1 MRRDNRNTY
10 ENKFLK
16 FIIMKKTIFI
26 LLIIISCFGCKKDS
40 LNDTDLLK
48 TTWVLS
54 YIQDT
59 KTQAITNFPGDA
71 SKKISIV
78 FNDPS
83 DIISFSGICNG
94 GEGTYTYSS
103 ITGEIKVTDLI
114 TTLIGCKY
122 VEWETY
128 TVQNLHYA
136 SSYKISDNNLAIY
149 TSGAYNLYFTKH

>member
-1 MRRDNRNTY
+1 MN
-10 ENKFLK
+10 
-16 FIIMKKTIFI
+16 KTILI
-26 LLIIISCFGCKKDS
+26 LVIIISCFGCKKDS
-40 LNDTDLLK
+40 LKDTDLLK
-48 TTWVLS
+48 TKWVLS

-59 KTQAITNFPGDA
+59 KTQAITNYPGDA

-94 GEGTYTYSS
+94 GAGTYTYSS
-103 ITGEIKVTDLI
+103 ISGEIKVTDLG
-114 TTLIGCKY
+114 TTLISCKY

-136 SSYKISDNNLAIY
+136 SSYKITGNNLAIY
-149 TSGAYNLYFTKH
+149 SSGAYNLYFTKN

>member
-1 MRRDNRNTY
+1 
-10 ENKFLK
+10 
-16 FIIMKKTIFI
+16 MKKAIFI
-26 LLIIISCFGCKKDS
+26 LVILISCFGCKKDS

-48 TTWVLS
+48 NSWILS

-59 KTQAITNFPGDA
+59 KTQAITNFPIDA
-71 SKKISIV
+71 SKKISIE

-94 GEGTYTYSS
+94 GAGTYTYSS
-103 ITGEIKVTDLI
+103 SGEIKVTDLI

-128 TVQNLHYA
+128 TLQSLYYA
-136 SSYKISDNNLAIY
+136 SSYKIDGNDLVIY
-149 TSGAYNLYFTKH
+149 SNGAYNLYFTEN